1 MIAERRICVAALI
14 LAVSTTVAVP
24 AQAKSALVRSDH
36 PYIWMAILL
45 LILIAW
51 AVRRWQVPIRH
62 RWRRQQARTMCLQL
76 QGPDRTQPSGV
87 IYARLRGMD
96 PLAFEEL
103 LLECFERRGCRVVR
117 NRRYTGDGGLD
128 GKVVIQGRTWLIQAK
143 RYASAIRPEHVD
155 GFATL
160 CRSKGMP
167 GLFIHTGRTGPSS
180 RSLLDRHAHIEIISG
195 ERLLTLLRGDPLAIK
210 GLGI

>member
-1 MIAERRICVAALI
+1 MIAEKSIRAAVLTLTAATI
-14 LAVSTTVAVP
+14 STVP
-24 AQAKSALVRSDH
+24 AQAKSGFLEPHHHYLWIFFISLV
-36 PYIWMAILL
+36 
-45 LILIAW
+45 LIAW
-51 AVRRWQVPIRH
+51 LGRRLRVPIRH
-62 RWRRQQARTMCLQL
+62 RWRHRQARTMFLQL
-76 QGPDRTQPSGV
+76 QGADRGQPPGV
-87 IYARLRGMD
+87 IYSRLRGMD

-103 LLECFERRGCRVVR
+103 LLECFERRGCGVVR

-128 GKVVIQGRTWLIQAK
+128 GKVIIQGRTWLIQAK

-180 RSLLDRHAHIEIISG
+180 RVLFDHHTHIEVISG
-195 ERLLTLLRGDPLAIK
+195 ERLLAPIQGDPLMIM
-210 GLGI
+210 GVDI